1 MKNLKETSR
10 ELSNDISNNYSW
22 LDREI
27 SFVIDGSYG
36 IESERLN
43 ETILESY
50 DISKPRRG
58 KRNLNLIAQ
67 IGNLFIQKA
76 YNCNSNQ
83 ALSAWKYLSDE
94 HKLILDK
101 TVIDN
106 LDTYVESNK

>member
-1 MKNLKETSR
+1 MKNLKEISK

-43 ETILESY
+43 GTILESY

-58 KRNLNLIAQ
+58 KRNLNLVAQ
-67 IGNLFIQKA
+67 VGNLFIQKA

-83 ALSAWKYLSDE
+83 ALSVWKYLSNE

-101 TVIDN
+101 TVVDN
-106 LDTYVESNK
+106 LDSYIESNK

>member
-1 MKNLKETSR
+1 MKNLKETGK
-10 ELSNDISNNYSW
+10 ELASDISNKYSW

-36 IESERLN
+36 AESERLN
-43 ETILESY
+43 KTILESY

-58 KRNLNLIAQ
+58 KRGLNLIAQ

-76 YNCNSNQ
+76 YNCNSSQSLN
-83 ALSAWKYLSDE
+83 AWKYLSDE
-94 HKLILDK
+94 HKQILDN

-106 LDTYVESNK
+106 LDSYIESNK

>member
-1 MKNLKETSR
+1 MKNLKEISK
-10 ELSNDISNNYSW
+10 ELSIDINNNYNW

-36 IESERLN
+36 AESERLN
-43 ETILESY
+43 KTILESY

-58 KRNLNLIAQ
+58 KRGLNLIAQ

-76 YNCNSNQ
+76 YDCNSSQ
-83 ALSAWKYLSDE
+83 ALNVWKYLSDE
-94 HKLILDK
+94 HKQILDN

-106 LDTYVESNK
+106 LDSYIESNK

>member
-1 MKNLKETSR
+1 MKNLKEISK
-10 ELSNDISNNYSW
+10 ELSIDINNNYNW

-43 ETILESY
+43 KTILESY

-58 KRNLNLIAQ
+58 KRGLNLIAQ

-76 YNCNSNQ
+76 YDCNSSQ
-83 ALSAWKYLSDE
+83 ALNVWKYLPDE
-94 HKLILDK
+94 YKQILDN

-106 LDTYVESNK
+106 LDSYIESNK

>member
-10 ELSNDISNNYSW
+10 EITNDIINNYNW

-36 IESERLN
+36 AESERLN
-43 ETILESY
+43 KNILESY

-58 KRNLNLIAQ
+58 KRGLNLITQ

-76 YNCNSNQ
+76 YDCNSSQ
-83 ALSAWKYLSDE
+83 ALSVWKYLSDE
-94 HKLILDK
+94 NKQILDK

-106 LDTYVESNK
+106 LDAYMESNK

>member
-1 MKNLKETSR
+1 MKNLKETSK
-10 ELSNDISNNYSW
+10 ELVNDISNNYRW

-27 SFVIDGSYG
+27 SFVVDGSYG
-36 IESERLN
+36 IESERQN

-58 KRNLNLIAQ
+58 KRNLNLVAQ
-67 IGNLFIQKA
+67 VGNLFIQKA

-83 ALSAWKYLSDE
+83 ALSVWKYLSDE
-94 HKLILDK
+94 HKLILDN

-106 LDTYVESNK
+106 LDAYVESNK